1 MPQPMTPTYSGE
13 QATEKVR
20 HARTGLPQLIADDI
34 VGKTLRLFWSRTG
47 SRFSA
52 GPATSFR
59 RHCGAPGGKG
69 LAALQRQGEMKDGAA
84 RFIRGHAQLSL
95 VCLDDRTANR
105 HPHAHAA
112 GLGRE
117 ECLEAVC

>member
-1 MPQPMTPTYSGE
+1 MTAPYSGE
-13 QATEKVR
+13 QDTEIVR
-20 HARTGLPQLIADDI
+20 HAPTGLPQLIADDI
-34 VGKTLRLFWSRTG
+34 VGKTLRLFQSRTG

-69 LAALQRQGEMKDGAA
+69 LAALQRQGEMKDGTA
-84 RFIRGHAQLSL
+84 RFIRGDAQLSL

-105 HPHAHAA
+105 QPHAHAA
-112 GLGRE
+112 GLGCV
-117 ECLEAVC
+117 ECLEEV